1 MSWDRWLCRNRGGEK
16 FIKRSVLF
24 KLQAAY
30 PCLGIIRSNWSLKI
44 WRSTDKCTPLKV
56 NSYFREWG
64 IWAQKSWG
72 RWERFSSIL
81 CRPRALAGVR
91 LDWAMVLFPSI
102 VDSMLS
108 WRWSLDCKNAHSSL
122 QSTILIQQANRFVF
136 TISTVFALDR
146 DPSSLKW
153 DASVLPSV
161 PILRTCGWVQYGPII
176 EALYNDLFLSEDF
189 IWVSMLKVIW
199 VDLVHVDSE
208 SAGRLGT
215 RGSPSS
221 IEAIDLFVL
230 FFFRK
235 NGCLLALRYESY
247 FNPAT
252 YYKPP
257 LPPPHFFPAYVCVFI
272 WALIV
277 WSLSHPAPT

>member
-1 MSWDRWLCRNRGGEK
+1 MGGQRGEK

-56 NSYFREWG
+56 NSYFRERG

-230 FFFRK
+230 FFFEKMVVCWHCDMNRISI
-235 NGCLLALRYESY
+235 LRHTIS
-247 FNPAT
+247 
-252 YYKPP
+252 PP
-257 LPPPHFFPAYVCVFI
+257 LFLHNHRSQLMTRLLGLQADAVIRLKIQEPSDIF
-272 WALIV
+272 L
-277 WSLSHPAPT
+277 